1 MGIAGLN
8 YKYTRKFGHG
18 KIRIVLSMKIKVTL
32 AFWKINFWLQSS
44 PAINTKKGI

>member
-18 KIRIVLSMKIKVTL
+18 KIRIVLSMKIKSDTGIL
-32 AFWKINFWLQSS
+32 ENKFFAPELS
-44 PAINTKKGI
+44 TKKGI